1 MSEPP
6 NSKPNSKSPDGKP
19 RGANRS
25 TKVAGKLKVLPE
37 QPEHLPVLSAKTSTP
52 APLYKPQ
59 KDHAESNGITGDS
72 DDGDVEENDEDQEY
86 DVEVNRMENLDAF
99 FFVLLTFFRSTTK
112 FHLFPRV
119 QHAGMR

>member
-6 NSKPNSKSPDGKP
+6 KSKPNSKSSDGKP

-37 QPEHLPVLSAKTSTP
+37 QPEHLPVLSAKTPTP
-52 APLYKPQ
+52 TPLYKPQ
-59 KDHAESNGITGDS
+59 RDHAEGNGTLGES

-86 DVEVNRMENLDAF
+86 DVEVNGMSTL
-99 FFVLLTFFRSTTK
+99 FFRAS
-112 FHLFPRV
+112 HLL
-119 QHAGMR
+119 